1 VDLNLYENQ
10 VTIYYLN
17 YIQVYFNN
25 NFKISIFRIG
35 NTEICSAVLSLLA
48 KLTSGWR
55 QPDHE
60 RRNLIVH
67 DGTSSELLE
76 VYKVNQQLNLVWT
89 VDILKEY
96 SHHIQVMKVWDVAR
110 LFDIQKLAK
119 QLDIVFGNYTVDKMH
134 RCKHIC
140 LEGYELT

>member
-17 YIQVYFNN
+17 YMQVYFKN
-25 NFKISIFRIG
+25 NFEISISRIR
-35 NTEICSAVLSLLA
+35 NVEIRSAVLSLLA

-55 QPDHE
+55 QPNE
-60 RRNLIVH
+60 RRNHINH

-76 VYKVNQQLNLVWT
+76 VYKVDWQLYLVWT

-110 LFDIQKLAK
+110 LSDIQKLAK
-119 QLDIVFGNYTVDKMH
+119 QLDIVFGSYTVDKMH
-134 RCKHIC
+134 RCKHRC
-140 LEGYELT
+140 LEGYELI